1 MSVPE
6 GRNILVVVEAL
17 ERFAEYEN
25 DALVGIEFVRVH
37 GMQGL
42 AVKGALALLYVA
54 QRVVDAE
61 DKRAA
66 LDACLPDGVGDVG
79 ERVEAIEDRVHIVCA
94 KHLEDRVLVR
104 LPML

>member
-25 DALVGIEFVRVH
+25 GALVGIEFVRVH
-37 GMQGL
+37 GVQGL

-54 QRVVDAE
+54 QCVVDAE

-79 ERVEAIEDRVHIVCA
+79 ERVEAIEDRVHVVCA
-94 KHLEDRVLVR
+94 IHLEDRVLVR
-104 LPML
+104 MPML